1 MPHIKEQRKTSSSN
15 PGSALNQLWDLGQT
29 SLGLSFLICKMET
42 MIASQ
47 VGGVKTTSENM

>member
-47 VGGVKTTSENM
+47 VGGVKTTSESM